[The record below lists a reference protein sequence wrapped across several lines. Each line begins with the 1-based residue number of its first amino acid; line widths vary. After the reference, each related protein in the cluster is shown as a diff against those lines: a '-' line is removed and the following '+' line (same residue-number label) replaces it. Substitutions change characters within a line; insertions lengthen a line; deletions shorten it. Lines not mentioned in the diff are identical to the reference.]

1 MVIGYCGK
9 VPRNTGID
17 PDAIALGN
25 VLVELCPE
33 GDFSEKIPTGAG
45 PYCKKSGP
53 LRAFL
58 SVRCQHFVVAS
69 HLWGVGGRL
78 ACSVQ
83 AISAIYGKQDGRN
96 RRDRD
101 YCVCSDLLAMDTE
114 GAQMTHPK
122 HPSGQRKRDRAD
134 WPRPYFD
141 PPHFIRRFFARP
153 SGAR

>member
-1 MVIGYCGK
+1 MARFPISGSTSCTPLRSK
-9 VPRNTGID
+9 
-17 PDAIALGN
+17 AELGN

-69 HLWGVGGRL
+69 HLWGFGGRL

-122 HPSGQRKRDRAD
+122 RSRDPNHVAKLIIDIAQEKLDREEAD
-134 WPRPYFD
+134 N
-141 PPHFIRRFFARP
+141 
-153 SGAR
+153 

>member
-1 MVIGYCGK
+1 
-9 VPRNTGID
+9 
-17 PDAIALGN
+17 

-53 LRAFL
+53 LQAFL

-69 HLWGVGGRL
+69 HLWGFGGRL

-83 AISAIYGKQDGRN
+83 AISAIHGKQDGRN

-114 GAQMTHPK
+114 GAQMTDPK
-122 HPSGQRKRDRAD
+122 RSRDPNHVAKLIIDIAQEKLDREEAD
-134 WPRPYFD
+134 N
-141 PPHFIRRFFARP
+141 
-153 SGAR
+153 